1 MYKDPTDVLNVD
13 VMMGVIKDSKSMNR
27 NEVFN
32 KYVNE
37 IRPSQVCY
45 LEAYIGRICR

>member
-13 VMMGVIKDSKSMNR
+13 LMMGVIKDSKLMKR

-32 KYVNE
+32 KYVHE
-37 IRPSQVCY
+37 IRHDF
-45 LEAYIGRICR
+45 ICIACRK